1 MTNFIRTLPR
11 RALRNAVFALSDA
24 LSPAP
29 KPLTAKDEA
38 NIARLRSEIATAAL
52 PETVPGGAEEWMENL
67 VTLRHHV
74 LNEDPREFL
83 RWPVILKA
91 MFVTFYGYVARE
103 LLYLLRHNWRR
114 WRPAIAEAPVGRPYR
129 YPLYPASS
137 GNLIHHA
144 YHLALFERSTA
155 TEVADLGCI
164 VEFGGGYGSMCRL
177 TRNLGFRGTY
187 IIFDLPHFSALQRF
201 YLRSMGFAVADA
213 AESATPGE
221 IVCLSDANELRNA
234 VARASANGK
243 ALMIGTWSLSEAPI
257 AARNILLELADRFA
271 LFLIAFQSDFAGVD
285 NVRFFAD
292 WTKRHPAVRWQF
304 QPIRHFPSSKYLF
317 GKRS

>member
-74 LNEDPREFL
+74 LNEDPPRIPALAGDPEGHVRYVL
-83 RWPVILKA
+83 R
-91 MFVTFYGYVARE
+91 
-103 LLYLLRHNWRR
+103 LRGPRAAVSPSAQLASLAAGDR
-114 WRPAIAEAPVGRPYR
+114 GIVGRPYR

-213 AESATPGE
+213 AESATPGD
-221 IVCLSDANELRNA
+221 IPCLSDANELRNA

-257 AARNILLELADRFA
+257 AARNILLDLADRFA
-271 LFLIAFQSDFAGVD
+271 LFLIAYQSDFAGVD
-285 NVRFFAD
+285 NERFFAN

-304 QPIRHFPSSKYLF
+304 LPIRHFPSSKYLF